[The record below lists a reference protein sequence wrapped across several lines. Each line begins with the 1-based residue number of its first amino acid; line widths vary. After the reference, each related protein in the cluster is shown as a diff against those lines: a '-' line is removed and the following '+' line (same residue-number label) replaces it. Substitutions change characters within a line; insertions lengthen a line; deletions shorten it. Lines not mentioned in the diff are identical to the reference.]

1 MAERRK
7 PQPARIADVRSDALR
22 YALAMF
28 MCVGAGFVGLIA
40 ILYWENIALTLV
52 VFAMFTVFVVLC
64 ANDRRFTSPAAIF
77 ALFYY
82 PYSTWYAYNR
92 IVGGY
97 AYDHDSLL
105 QSLFLGY
112 IGLFAFSLAG
122 LIVACGATVA
132 TRLVRHRQRAAA
144 VDGTRSAISIRLM
157 TLFAIAV
164 VSIGILEAMLSGA
177 SSKRELV
184 DAGSSMQQVVA
195 LMAVVLAACVILSIR
210 AEAAWRRDRGLWMGR
225 ALLQLRVVVPFAVL
239 LLAMLATGERDY
251 VFRFGF
257 CVLAAYFSVTRRAG
271 DLVLLTLITGLVL
284 ILPVSQA
291 AKALL
296 LPGAAGTLTYGMEAI
311 FGGEFLAS
319 SRNTYMLLDHGVIP
333 DPSFLWGDVARGL
346 LPFAGADGFE
356 SSGSWYNRVFR
367 AEHGFA
373 GTSGWGFG
381 LVPLGV
387 LVGGTGGVILV
398 LSVVSAMLHVCY
410 FLRARSEWWMTFYI
424 LALSATIYCIRADLA
439 NFLSQVFKIA
449 GSAVFCLYIASR
461 LLRLMGV
468 LAKFE
473 PSGSGGQAAIG
484 ARPAPH

>member
-1 MAERRK
+1 
-7 PQPARIADVRSDALR
+7 
-22 YALAMF
+22 MF
-28 MCVGAGFVGLIA
+28 A
-40 ILYWENIALTLV
+40 IV
-52 VFAMFTVFVVLC
+52 VVL
-64 ANDRRFTSPAAIF
+64 
-77 ALFYY
+77 
-82 PYSTWYAYNR
+82 
-92 IVGGY
+92 
-97 AYDHDSLL
+97 
-105 QSLFLGY
+105 
-112 IGLFAFSLAG
+112 
-122 LIVACGATVA
+122 
-132 TRLVRHRQRAAA
+132 
-144 VDGTRSAISIRLM
+144 
-157 TLFAIAV
+157 
-164 VSIGILEAMLSGA
+164 IGIVEAMLSGA
-177 SSKRELV
+177 SSKRELA
-184 DAGSSMQQVVA
+184 DAGTSMQQVVA

-210 AEAAWRRDRGLWMGR
+210 AEAAWRRSRGLQVWR
-225 ALLQLRVVVPFAVL
+225 ALLQWRVFVPFIVL

-257 CVLAAYFSVTRRAG
+257 CVLAAYFSATRKAG
-271 DLVLLTLITGLVL
+271 GLILLTLIAGLVL

-296 LPGAAGTLTYGMEAI
+296 LPGASGSLTYGVEAI

-319 SRNTYMLLDHGVIP
+319 SRNTYMLLVHGVIS
-333 DPSFLWGDVARGL
+333 DPSFLSGDVARGL

-387 LVGGTGGVILV
+387 LVGGTGGVMLV
-398 LSVVSAMLHVCY
+398 LGFVSAVLHACY
-410 FLRARSEWWMTFYI
+410 FLRARSEWWMTFHI

-449 GSAVFCLYIASR
+449 GIAVFSLYLGSK

-473 PSGSGGQAAIG
+473 PSGASGRAATG
-484 ARPAPH
+484 VRSPPP